1 MSNIKVVA
9 ICYTQDKKVK
19 YVSVV
24 QNVSPQDY
32 QKLCQDMVD
41 YELEKDK
48 VVLDLKQQV
57 LDLGH
62 KVDSLELEIKK
73 LKGID

>member
-1 MSNIKVVA
+1 MANIKVVA
-9 ICYTQDKKVK
+9 ICYTTDKKVK

-32 QKLCQDMVD
+32 QKLCQDMLD
-41 YELEKDK
+41 YEFEKDQ
-48 VVLDLKQQV
+48 VVLNLKKQV
-57 LDLGH
+57 EDLGH
-62 KVDSLELEIKK
+62 DILELKNEINK

>member
-1 MSNIKVVA
+1 MANIKVVA
-9 ICYTQDKKVK
+9 ICYTTDKKVK

-32 QKLCQDMVD
+32 QKLCQDMLD
-41 YELEKDK
+41 YEFEKDQ
-48 VVLDLKQQV
+48 VVLNLKKQV
-57 LDLGH
+57 EDLGH
-62 KVDSLELEIKK
+62 KCDQLELEINK